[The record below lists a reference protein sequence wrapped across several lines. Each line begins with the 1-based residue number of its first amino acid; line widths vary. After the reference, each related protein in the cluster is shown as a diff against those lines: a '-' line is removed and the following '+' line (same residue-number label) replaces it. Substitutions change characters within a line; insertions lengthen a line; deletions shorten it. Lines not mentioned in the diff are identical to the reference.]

1 MGRPHTGH
9 DAVFTG
15 TRQARPTKIVT
26 FPRDKAEKSPFQQ
39 HDLSILIVGPNQLK
53 NRLSR
58 TRKPKS
64 HPSSNT
70 QCPITPCSP
79 NEAVAGPAASQTP
92 RPRLVPLD
100 KKGGD
105 PGTHPGPP
113 TPARRRITGSGAAAC
128 DRAGSPRR
136 RAASTRAR
144 TPPRSPRPT
153 RRIRAGWGPSSRS
166 RCGSW
171 LHDPRRRPPCRLP

>member
-26 FPRDKAEKSPFQQ
+26 FPRYKAEKSPFQQ

-53 NRLSR
+53 YRLSG

-70 QCPITPCSP
+70 QCPITPI
-79 NEAVAGPAASQTP
+79 P
-92 RPRLVPLD
+92 RGARYVLYHRRH
-100 KKGGD
+100 GC
-105 PGTHPGPP
+105 PGPHRSAQR
-113 TPARRRITGSGAAAC
+113 ARRREAFAQGRPPLSYSRLRRSSTQVRRPAWAADFLHAVSTALETAT
-128 DRAGSPRR
+128 RNVPNPRR
-136 RAASTRAR
+136 RMFA
-144 TPPRSPRPT
+144 
-153 RRIRAGWGPSSRS
+153 
-166 RCGSW
+166 
-171 LHDPRRRPPCRLP
+171 